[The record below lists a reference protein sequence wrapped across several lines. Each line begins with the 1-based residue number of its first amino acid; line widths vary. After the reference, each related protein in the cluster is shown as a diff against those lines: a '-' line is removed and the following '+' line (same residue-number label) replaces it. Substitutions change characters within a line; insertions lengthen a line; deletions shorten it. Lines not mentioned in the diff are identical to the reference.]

1 MLKKIVVLAVAFGLS
16 NLALANPGYQLGWT
30 DGKASSGPS
39 ITTVKVKNLSEKTV
53 CAFAKV
59 LPSALS
65 SDDIAAFGS
74 DCLVA
79 NLSDEIAP
87 DQEIE
92 FDLTEVALEPGDYVV
107 GFGAQACPLPRA
119 IKTSDPL
126 PDEAIAAV
134 RYIHVK

>member
-1 MLKKIVVLAVAFGLS
+1 MLRKIVVLAVVFGLS
-16 NLALANPGYQLGWT
+16 NVALANPGYQLGWT
-30 DGKASSGPS
+30 EGKASSGPS
-39 ITTVKVKNLSEKTV
+39 ITTVTVKNLTSKPA
-53 CAFAKV
+53 CAFAKI
-59 LPSALS
+59 LPSGLS

-74 DCLVA
+74 DYLVV
-79 NLSDEIAP
+79 NLSEEIAP
-87 DQEIE
+87 EKE
-92 FDLTEVALEPGDYVV
+92 LRFDLTEVALEPGDYIV